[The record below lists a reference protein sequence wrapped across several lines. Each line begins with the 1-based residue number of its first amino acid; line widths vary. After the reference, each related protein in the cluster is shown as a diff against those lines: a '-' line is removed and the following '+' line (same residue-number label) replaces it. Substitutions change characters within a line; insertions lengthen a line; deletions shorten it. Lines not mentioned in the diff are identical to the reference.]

1 MHVPAHT
8 SGGPST
14 QYQHTDPICQM
25 QTRPR
30 SQEMQWTT
38 SVFGP
43 SPSQGS
49 EHWRSVLVAGPKFDV
64 VPGLMQLCI

>member
-1 MHVPAHT
+1 MHLPAHT
-8 SGGPST
+8 SGGLST
-14 QYQHTDPICQM
+14 QCQHTDPICQM
-25 QTRPR
+25 QTWPH
-30 SQEMQWTT
+30 SQASQQTP

-49 EHWRSVLVAGPKFDV
+49 EHWKSFLVAGPNFDV